1 MTAVV
6 PHSLPQR
13 LPWFRGSVCVMFTL
27 LALAAGSL
35 FGWKSWAAASKPP
48 DPVLR
53 GHMGSIWAM
62 AYHPASDL
70 IVSGGEDK
78 VVRLWSS
85 RTTHQER
92 EFVEHS
98 APIYSV
104 AISADGQ
111 WIASGATDQRVILWN
126 RQTGKAQQILT
137 AFGDRIQGL
146 AFSPDGQQLATGAFD
161 KTFRV
166 FEVSSGRLLFEKATE
181 RSINTILFLP
191 RTNRLVTGD
200 WGGKVQLWESDTFQP
215 TAIVGKHG
223 HGVYDLAVTS
233 DETLLASASWD
244 GSVRLWDL
252 NHQTERAKF
261 TATDQSPKSILCV
274 AISPDDQWLA
284 ASGHDDRIRL
294 WDIQSQRLLLTLDGT
309 FSDVHRLAFDQS
321 GKRLIS
327 ASLNGTI
334 RIWDLTRKL
343 KQAA

>member
-6 PHSLPQR
+6 PHASPQR
-13 LPWFRGSVCVMFTL
+13 LPWFRGSVCVMFAMV
-27 LALAAGSL
+27 ALTVGGL
-35 FGWKSWAAASKPP
+35 FGWQSWAAAANPP
-48 DPVLR
+48 DLLLR
-53 GHMGSIWAM
+53 GHLGTIWAM

-70 IVSGGEDK
+70 IVSGGDDK
-78 VVRLWSS
+78 AVRLWSS
-85 RTTHQER
+85 RNTRQER
-92 EFVEHS
+92 EFLGHT

-104 AISADGQ
+104 AISTDGQ
-111 WIASGATDQRVILWN
+111 WIASGAADQRVILWN
-126 RQTGKAQQILT
+126 RQTGKEQQVLT

-146 AFSPDGQQLATGAFD
+146 AFSPDGRQLATGAFD

-166 FEVSSGRLLFEKATE
+166 FEVSSGRLLFEKVTE

-191 RTNRLVTGD
+191 RTNRFVTGD
-200 WGGKVQLWESDTFQP
+200 WGGTVQLWDADSFQP

-233 DETLLASASWD
+233 DEALLASASWD

-252 NHQTERAKF
+252 KRQTERAKF
-261 TATDQSPKSILCV
+261 IATDQTPKSILCV
-274 AISPDDQWLA
+274 ALSPDDRWLA
-284 ASGHDDRIRL
+284 ASGHDDRIRI
-294 WDIQSQRLLLTLDGT
+294 WDIRSQQLLLTLDGT

-334 RIWDLTRKL
+334 RIWNLTRKL
-343 KQAA
+343 KPAD